1 MSSLFIIM
9 LFISIIMIVL
19 HLMLFYN
26 NTSLEKQSAF
36 ECGFEPLSEMRTP
49 FSLRFFILVI
59 LFLIFDIE
67 ISLLFPIISISTLM
81 LSLFMKTSL
90 FIFLII
96 LLIGLFHEWN
106 EGAIDW
112 MSMYLS

>member
-1 MSSLFIIM
+1 MLNLFIIM
-9 LFISIIMIVL
+9 FLISTVMFIMYL
-19 HLMLFYN
+19 LLFYVN
-26 NTSLEKQSAF
+26 LNLEKQSAF

-67 ISLLFPIISISTLM
+67 ISLLFPIISITM
-81 LSLFMKTSL
+81 LTQSLILKTSL
-90 FIFLII
+90 LIFLMV
-96 LLIGLFHEWN
+96 LLVGLFHEWN

-112 MSMYLS
+112 VLMF

>member
-1 MSSLFIIM
+1 MLNLFIIM
-9 LFISIIMIVL
+9 LFISMIMVIMY
-19 HLMLFYN
+19 LMLFYMN
-26 NTSLEKQSAF
+26 NNMEKQSAF

-67 ISLLFPIISISTLM
+67 ISLLFPIISITTIM

-90 FIFLII
+90 FIFLVI
-96 LLIGLFHEWN
+96 LLVGLFHEWN

-112 MSMYLS
+112 MSVF

>member
-1 MSSLFIIM
+1 MLSLFIIM
-9 LFISIIMIVL
+9 MLISMVMFIL
-19 HLMLFYN
+19 YLMLFYN
-26 NTSLEKQSAF
+26 NQSLEKQSAF

-67 ISLLFPIISISTLM
+67 ISLLFPIISISMMTS
-81 LSLFMKTSL
+81 SLFMKFSL
-90 FIFLII
+90 LIFLSV

-112 MSMYLS
+112 VSM

>member
-1 MSSLFIIM
+1 MVNLFTIM
-9 LFISIIMIVL
+9 LFISMIMFFMY
-19 HLMLFYN
+19 LMLFYKN
-26 NTSLEKQSAF
+26 YSLEKQSAF

-90 FIFLII
+90 LIFLII

-112 MSMYLS
+112 MSMF

>member
-1 MSSLFIIM
+1 MVSIMMIAMLISLIM
-9 LFISIIMIVL
+9 FFLYILIYF
-19 HLMLFYN
+19 N
-26 NTSLEKQSAF
+26 NDLSLEKKSSF

-67 ISLLFPIISISTLM
+67 ISLLFPIISIM
-81 LSLFMKTSL
+81 SLNSSL
-90 FIFLII
+90 NLKIALLIFLSV
-96 LLIGLFHEWN
+96 LLCGLFHEWN

-112 MSMYLS
+112 VSS